1 MLNIQSPMPDFNAEA
16 SGITRFNPRAVSLFS
31 EAWRNGQG
39 RRLIGAVLRRSRRLP
54 LLEAPAGSAS
64 SPRDGVRPVPLAHIR
79 GSINRANDFDCDFY
93 PLDESLRNRWVRVAS
108 MMLLGTALPPVELVQ
123 VGEVYYVEDG
133 HHRISVARMLGY
145 SAIDAVILRA
155 YTS

>member
-1 MLNIQSPMPDFNAEA
+1 MMNMQSPVPKFDAQA
-16 SGITRFNPRAVSLFS
+16 SGITRFHPRAVSLFS
-31 EAWRNGQG
+31 EAWQRGQVH
-39 RRLIGAVLRRSRRLP
+39 RLFSAVLRRSRRLP

-64 SPRDGVRPVPLAHIR
+64 SPRDGVRPVPLAQIR
-79 GSINRANDFDCDFY
+79 GSVNRVNDFDCDFF

-108 MMLLGTALPPVELVQ
+108 MMLLGTPLPPVELVQ
-123 VGEVYYVEDG
+123 TGEGYYVVDG

-145 SAIDAVILRA
+145 AAIDAVILRA